1 MAVHSFNPTTHEA
14 KVFFDI
20 DAIFIYRER
29 VLGQPGLYGE
39 TLSRKI
45 KNKTKQ
51 KTQNQTKTKTKQKN
65 P

>member
-39 TLSRKI
+39 TLSQ
-45 KNKTKQ
+45 KQ
-51 KTQNQTKTKTKQKN
+51 KTKKETNKKQQEML
-65 P
+65 